1 MDNSEF
7 ETRVFANPEDNEQ
20 DFLDAVMALPERQKL
35 LNEVRSF
42 NDRLGR
48 LTNGVSAPPE
58 LSSRLKSLVTG
69 TDEEV
74 RQESPAPDN
83 VVRFPGRLR
92 PTRRLSMAAVLV
104 LAVGV
109 AYSSLFGG
117 NQPSAAEIAFGQQI
131 VNHIYM
137 ELDEI
142 GASSGASLQQVNQA
156 VSSIGGA
163 LTSAGAI
170 SQLGISF
177 AKPCAIL
184 PQGSSAHLVVS
195 GNRGA
200 VNIIIT
206 DNSPVRRE
214 FSFTDE
220 RFEAVII
227 PLEKGNL
234 ILVGEKNERLTDFQ
248 EMLNETLTWSI

>member
-20 DFLDAVMALPERQKL
+20 DFLDAVIALPERQQL

-48 LTNGVSAPPE
+48 LANGVSAPPE
-58 LSSRLKSLVTG
+58 LASRLKSLVTP

-74 RQESPAPDN
+74 QQKSPAPDN
-83 VVRFPGRLR
+83 VVRFPGRLW
-92 PTRRLSMAAVLV
+92 PTRRMSMAAVLV

-109 AYSSLFGG
+109 AYSSLFGS
-117 NQPSAAEIAFGQQI
+117 NQPSAAEMAFGQQV

-137 ELDEI
+137 ELEEI
-142 GASSGASLQQVNQA
+142 RASSGASMQQVNQA
-156 VSSIGGA
+156 VSSIGGTLVNDEA
-163 LTSAGAI
+163 M
-170 SQLGISF
+170 SQLGISY

-184 PQGSSAHLVVS
+184 PQGSSAHLVVK

-214 FSFTDE
+214 FSFADE

-227 PLEKGNL
+227 PLENGNL
-234 ILVGEKNERLTDFQ
+234 ILVGEKNERLSDFQ
-248 EMLNETLTWSI
+248 QVLNESVNWTI